1 MIPRPVR
8 IAVLLTTFAA
18 ACLIA
23 GCAAQPE
30 EESTPTLPP
39 YPAELS
45 AASTPSQ
52 VATVLIQALDAGDKQ
67 TLLGLVAAKH
77 EADQVDGIYRQY
89 GKSHETA
96 PEKAAAMAVAGWV
109 MSYEWFEKGA
119 TRVTAEDV
127 SGDTAVVQAQ
137 GRNPHTGRARL
148 LTIEAVRED
157 AVWKVTGGLQSQ
169 EL

>member
-1 MIPRPVR
+1 MISRPVR

-23 GCAAQPE
+23 GCAGQPE

-67 TLLGLVAAKH
+67 TLPGLVAAKH
-77 EADQVDGIYRQY
+77 EVDQVDGIYRQY
-89 GKSHETA
+89 GKSHETP
-96 PEKAAAMAVAGWV
+96 PETAAGMAVAGWV

-119 TRVTAEDV
+119 TRVTGEDV
-127 SGDTAVVQAQ
+127 SGDTAAVQAQ

-148 LTIEAVRED
+148 LTIEVVRED
-157 AVWKVTGGLQSQ
+157 GVWKVTGGLQSQ

>member
-1 MIPRPVR
+1 M
-8 IAVLLTTFAA
+8 A
-18 ACLIA
+18 ACGGGPA
-23 GCAAQPE
+23 
-30 EESTPTLPP
+30 EESATAIPP
-39 YPAELS
+39 YPARLS

-52 VATVLIQALDAGDKQ
+52 VGTVLIQALDAGDKQ

-89 GKSHETA
+89 GKSHETP

-109 MSYEWFEKGA
+109 LSYEWFEKGA
-119 TRVTAEDV
+119 TQVTQERV

-148 LTIEAVRED
+148 LTMELVREEG
-157 AVWKVTGGLQSQ
+157 VWKVTGGLQSQ